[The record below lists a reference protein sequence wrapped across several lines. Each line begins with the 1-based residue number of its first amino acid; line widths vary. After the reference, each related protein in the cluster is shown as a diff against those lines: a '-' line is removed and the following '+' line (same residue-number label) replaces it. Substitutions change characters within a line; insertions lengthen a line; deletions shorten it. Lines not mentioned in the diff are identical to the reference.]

1 MRAAVAFGAVCV
13 ALTLLAGCGGK
24 GEEAALGTKKRPLE
38 LAVPAAERKATL
50 AKFVQHRTGLRCREL
65 EAASLLDALVLLDE
79 EKLDVIVLSAPAYAL
94 ASEPYE
100 LLAILKAR
108 RAGTLETRGMILV
121 RADRGLVTVA
131 DAKGSTVAATD
142 PASTSGCLLQRV
154 LVTEEGA
161 TPSGVTYLDDETRV
175 VRAVYDGE
183 ADLGFVTWRL
193 NAEGHP
199 DDARAALFE
208 ELPDIF
214 GAVVPLAVT
223 RAVPHDAVA
232 VRARVPDAVR
242 AELADALLAFAGT
255 REGAAYLKDRY
266 GIEGLAPADDVE
278 YAELRRRLRAAKVG
292 LVELVAEEE

>member
-1 MRAAVAFGAVCV
+1 MGAVCV
-13 ALTLLAGCGGK
+13 AVTLLAGCGK
-24 GEEAALGTKKRPLE
+24 REEAALGTKKRPLE
-38 LAVPAAERKATL
+38 LAVPAKDRKTTL
-50 AKFVQHRTGLRCREL
+50 AKFVRARTGLRCREL

-79 EKLDVIVLSAPAYAL
+79 EKLDVMVLSAPAYAL
-94 ASEPYE
+94 ASEPYD

-121 RADRGLVTVA
+121 RADRGLVTVG
-131 DAKGSTVAATD
+131 DAKGLTVAATD

-154 LVTEEGA
+154 LVTEEDA
-161 TPSGVTYLDDETRV
+161 APSSVTYLDDETRV

-193 NAEGHP
+193 NDEGNP

-208 ELPDIF
+208 EVPDIF
-214 GAVVPLAVT
+214 EAVVPLAVT
-223 RAVPHDAVA
+223 HAVPRDAVA
-232 VRARVPDAVR
+232 VRGRVPDVVR
-242 AELADALLAFAGT
+242 AGLVEALLAFAET

-266 GIEGLAPADDVE
+266 GIEGLASADDAE
-278 YAELRRRLRAAKVG
+278 YAELRRRLHGAKVG